1 MKNHCISLL
10 VFFLFITTGF
20 IGASNPQKRTHSST
34 DSLLWDNYGYDTYG
48 TGFASQW
55 DDYYPFQCQTAD
67 DFLLENTSLIMGV
80 HWWGAFW
87 GGESAWPNPIDI
99 NILFYNDD
107 GTGTMPTGAGMQDPT
122 STALAVYTIADVY
135 GVPFDPDDPFNC
147 CYEYNITLS
156 IPFCANANTKYWLA
170 IQANFSW
177 PPQWGWLTNG
187 LNPDQLHCPVQG
199 FPLMGTEYWTDLT
212 MYGDMTFQLYGIL
225 IYPPLPP
232 VIHGPNTGE
241 ISIDYEF
248 WTDPITDPSGDTV
261 YCRWDWGDGNITDW
275 EGPYSSGSVVTASH
289 AWTAGGDYKI
299 RAELKGIGGQSGWS
313 EPFTISIVMNQPP
326 VADFTYTITNFSV
339 SFDASSSFDPDGE
352 ILVWYWTFGD
362 GLCGQGET
370 IDHTYPQSGTYNVTL
385 TVVDDHSKED
395 VYTQAITVNP
405 LPFPAFFAGLIT
417 GLKYMQD
424 DVMSFK
430 AQCVF
435 FSLFNPIKIGRVI
448 PYEEIWVSNEYRGHL
463 GQKIIVGFFTVIF
476 TEYP

>member
-1 MKNHCISLL
+1 
-10 VFFLFITTGF
+10 
-20 IGASNPQKRTHSST
+20 
-34 DSLLWDNYGYDTYG
+34 
-48 TGFASQW
+48 
-55 DDYYPFQCQTAD
+55 
-67 DFLLENTSLIMGV
+67 
-80 HWWGAFW
+80 
-87 GGESAWPNPIDI
+87 
-99 NILFYNDD
+99 
-107 GTGTMPTGAGMQDPT
+107 
-122 STALAVYTIADVY
+122 
-135 GVPFDPDDPFNC
+135 
-147 CYEYNITLS
+147 
-156 IPFCANANTKYWLA
+156 
-170 IQANFSW
+170 
-177 PPQWGWLTNG
+177 
-187 LNPDQLHCPVQG
+187 
-199 FPLMGTEYWTDLT
+199 
-212 MYGDMTFQLYGIL
+212 
-225 IYPPLPP
+225 
-232 VIHGPNTGE
+232 
-241 ISIDYEF
+241 
-248 WTDPITDPSGDTV
+248 
-261 YCRWDWGDGNITDW
+261 
-275 EGPYSSGSVVTASH
+275 
-289 AWTAGGDYKI
+289 
-299 RAELKGIGGQSGWS
+299 
-313 EPFTISIVMNQPP
+313 MNQPP

-417 GLKYMQD
+417 DLKYMQD